1 MSSSSCI
8 FRLSLRLFG
17 LAFLLS
23 TLPAVFSLRTNAQP
37 LTADTPAAAVAAL
50 DTAQSR
56 TLRLEVE
63 GMAFFHDNE
72 FDGTISK
79 GYSLPGFRVQPRL
92 VYQPLPHLRLEGG
105 FHAQIYEGAGKY
117 PNYAFHD
124 IATWKGTQWQEGAH
138 LLPILRAT
146 ARLSRSATL
155 VLGQVYGST
164 HHDLSLPL
172 YNPELALSADPEMGA
187 QLLVDT
193 RRWQMDA
200 WVDWQ
205 SFIFEQDTHQE
216 AFTVGMTHRLWLTPR
231 AHRSF
236 TLSLPARLLVQHR
249 GGEQDLPSLN
259 LGVQTLSNASLG
271 LAARWERPSGALRA
285 LDAEA
290 SALVSYQ
297 QAGRLWPWTSG
308 GAGWLSLTADWHSGW
323 RTQLGLLYA
332 HRFVSL
338 YGAPFFG
345 ALSLKEKGG
354 RFSYMGTGYVG
365 AEYARSLGAGY
376 SWGAHVYLYLTRQ
389 GRLTFPDA
397 RPAQAERWGNAFSF
411 GLFLRFR
418 PSFLLKRW

>member
-1 MSSSSCI
+1 M
-8 FRLSLRLFG
+8 
-17 LAFLLS
+17 
-23 TLPAVFSLRTNAQP
+23 
-37 LTADTPAAAVAAL
+37 
-50 DTAQSR
+50 
-56 TLRLEVE
+56 
-63 GMAFFHDNE
+63 
-72 FDGTISK
+72 
-79 GYSLPGFRVQPRL
+79 
-92 VYQPLPHLRLEGG
+92 
-105 FHAQIYEGAGKY
+105 
-117 PNYAFHD
+117 
-124 IATWKGTQWQEGAH
+124 
-138 LLPILRAT
+138 
-146 ARLSRSATL
+146 
-155 VLGQVYGST
+155 LGQVYGST

-216 AFTVGMTHRLWLTPR
+216 AFTVGLTHRLWLTPR

-411 GLFLRFR
+411 GFFLRFR